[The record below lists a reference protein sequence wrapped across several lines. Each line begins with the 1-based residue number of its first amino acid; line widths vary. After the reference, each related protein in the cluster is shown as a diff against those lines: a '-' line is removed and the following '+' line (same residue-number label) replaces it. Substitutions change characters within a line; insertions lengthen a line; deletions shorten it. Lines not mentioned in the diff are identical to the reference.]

1 MDRLPEV
8 QVGVLISRTAA
19 ADVDELRGFV
29 DLVTRDAAAVL
40 EEATGVRW
48 NFHSVTPDQLSDDA
62 PRRPGEFLQEASLR
76 MIEGPYDWVLVVTD
90 AGVSSRANRVVPGLA
105 SRVARVVVVST
116 RKLLAAP
123 RGRPRRSLQGEHVR
137 WNASTLLVHL
147 AGRLMGLRSLGGSD
161 DVMAPFAFDEAR
173 GSVPPFR
180 VPPQRLHARAL
191 ALREREHRGRNIF
204 SHLAFHAESAA
215 RHPGL
220 IAGTLLRSRAPLLP
234 LRLPSL
240 ATAAVAPA
248 FVLMFTAEIWDTG
261 LNLRPEAAVGF
272 AFAMVLAS
280 TLYLIIFQALF
291 FPHRER
297 RVVTEHLAVVNVTLF
312 LTILLA
318 IMGLFV
324 MLASLILVVVLLV
337 VPPGLASTWP
347 TLDPGAVTLV
357 DRVRVAAFIA
367 SIGVLTGALAGGLDS
382 RILIRHLALFPEE
395 P

>member
-1 MDRLPEV
+1 M
-8 QVGVLISRTAA
+8 LISRTAA
-19 ADVDELRGFV
+19 ADVDELRDFV
-29 DLVTRDAAAVL
+29 GLVTRDAATAL

-76 MIEGPYDWVLVVTD
+76 MIEGPYDLVLVVTD

-105 SRVARVVVVST
+105 SRISRVVVMST

-123 RGRPRRSLQGEHVR
+123 RGRPRRSLQDEHVR

-147 AGRLMGLRSLGGSD
+147 AGHLMGLRNGGG

-173 GSVPPFR
+173 GSVPPFNA
-180 VPPQRLHARAL
+180 PPRRLHARAL

-204 SHLAFHAESAA
+204 SHLAFHLDSAA

-248 FVLMFTAEIWDTG
+248 FVLMFTAEIWDTA
-261 LNLRPEAAVGF
+261 LNLENEAAVGF
-272 AFAMVLAS
+272 ACAMVLAA
-280 TLYLIIFQALF
+280 TCYLIVFQALF

-318 IMGLFV
+318 IVGLFV
-324 MLASLILVVVLLV
+324 MLASLILTVVLLV

-347 TLDPGAVTLV
+347 TLDPGPVTLV
-357 DRVRVAAFIA
+357 DRVRVAGFIA